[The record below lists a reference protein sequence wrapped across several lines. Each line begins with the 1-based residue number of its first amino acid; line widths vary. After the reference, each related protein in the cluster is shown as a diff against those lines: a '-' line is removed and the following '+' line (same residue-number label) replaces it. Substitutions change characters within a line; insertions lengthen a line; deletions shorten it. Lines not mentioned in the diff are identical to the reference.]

1 MSTSDKLPDALPD
14 PENLITVG
22 KYLEPLDAQME
33 KSVLESAGIECF
45 LQGEN
50 ANSLLGAAFRARLL
64 VHKKDEQAARD
75 VLAAT
80 DEDLDTDEIDDETT
94 EAEEEECESGDDDCE

>member
-1 MSTSDKLPDALPD
+1 MSDTLPD
-14 PENLITVG
+14 PENMVSVG

-33 KSVLESAGIECF
+33 KGLLESAGIECF

-75 VLAAT
+75 VLAMT
-80 DEDLDTDEIDDETT
+80 DEDSGTDEIDDAICED
-94 EAEEEECESGDDDCE
+94 EEEYCDSEDDDEQ

>member
-1 MSTSDKLPDALPD
+1 MSTSDKLSDALPD

-64 VHKKDEQAARD
+64 VHKKDEQAARE

-80 DEDLDTDEIDDETT
+80 DECLDEDEIDDGGV
-94 EAEEEECESGDDDCE
+94 EAEEEECESDDEDCE

>member
-1 MSTSDKLPDALPD
+1 
-14 PENLITVG
+14 VG

-33 KSVLESAGIECF
+33 KGLLEAAGIDCF

-64 VHKKDEQAARD
+64 VHKKDEQMALE
-75 VLAAT
+75 VLSQMN
-80 DEDLDTDEIDDETT
+80 EHLV
-94 EAEEEECESGDDDCE
+94 DDDCEMDEIGEEEDEECETEGVDEED